1 LHILYACA
9 TVIGM
14 STVNTT
20 KEQNAQAW
28 LTLIIW
34 GLIIIGAFALNP
46 ILGLLAILVPLLLAL
61 S

>member
-1 LHILYACA
+1 
-9 TVIGM
+9 M